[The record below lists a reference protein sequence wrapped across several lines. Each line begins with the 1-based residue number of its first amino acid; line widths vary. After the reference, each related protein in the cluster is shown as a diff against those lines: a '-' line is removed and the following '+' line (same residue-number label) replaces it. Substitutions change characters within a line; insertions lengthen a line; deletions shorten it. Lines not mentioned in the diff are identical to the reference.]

1 MASQAIEDWVKGWE
15 VEPIVSDEDV
25 MLIDLKVTMTAPPWA
40 ETDENDTETPD
51 ALEVTIGVGAPAFLW
66 QVLSERQKE
75 DARLA
80 ARVKV
85 YEEVVLPNWTSTD
98 E

>member
-1 MASQAIEDWVKGWE
+1 MASQEIEDWVKSWE
-15 VEPIVSDEDV
+15 VEPIISDEDV
-25 MLIDLKVTMTAPPWA
+25 TLIDLKVTMTAPPWV
-40 ETDENDTETPD
+40 ETDKDDTETPD
-51 ALEVTIGVGAPAFLW
+51 ALEVTIGVGAPASLW
-66 QVLSERQKE
+66 QGLSESQKE
-75 DARLA
+75 DSRLA